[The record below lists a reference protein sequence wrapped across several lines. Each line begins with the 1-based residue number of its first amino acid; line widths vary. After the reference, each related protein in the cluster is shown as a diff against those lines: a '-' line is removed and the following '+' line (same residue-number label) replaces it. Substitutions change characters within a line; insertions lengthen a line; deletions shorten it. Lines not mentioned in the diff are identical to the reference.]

1 MGLDM
6 YLNGKR
12 FLWHHEDAVAEE
24 IKEAIPELT
33 QQRVKEVV
41 IEAGYW
47 RKANAIH
54 KWFVDNVQG
63 GTDDCGGYR
72 VSREDLTKLR
82 DICQQVLDFRHLAV
96 DKLPPAKGFFFG
108 SSDINEWYFEDIKQT
123 ITICNEALALPE
135 SWEFEYHSSW

>member
-24 IKEAIPELT
+24 IKDRLPELK
-33 QQRVKEVV
+33 QQRVKEIV

-54 KWFVDNVQG
+54 KWFVDNVQN

-72 VSREDLTKLR
+72 VDREDLTKLR
-82 DICQQVLDFRHLAV
+82 DLCQQVLDFRHLAT

-108 SSDINEWYFEDIKQT
+108 SNDINEWYFEDLKQT
-123 ITICNEALALPE
+123 IEICNDALALPD